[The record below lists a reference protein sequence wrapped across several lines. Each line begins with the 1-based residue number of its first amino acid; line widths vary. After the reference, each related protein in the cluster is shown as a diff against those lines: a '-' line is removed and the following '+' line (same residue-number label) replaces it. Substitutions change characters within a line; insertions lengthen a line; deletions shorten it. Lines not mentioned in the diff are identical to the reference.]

1 MAREADRRSV
11 LKATAV
17 VAASRALG
25 FPLALGISMW
35 LTRELT
41 REEFAFFGIL
51 SSLAM
56 LFALFAQAGFQT
68 SVVRLLGEA
77 EAGDRSFKKPSIFY
91 ASIIVTLVLSFVLAV
106 LFYFFGRGL
115 LPDIAGES
123 DWLFLLAAGL
133 LMTRSVNTVAAQAL
147 RGIGRVG
154 ASANLS
160 GQGDQGGMIRCVA
173 ILAGFGVVV
182 VTGLLTLQAAIIVAI
197 AASILCAI
205 WAAAIVLSHTG
216 AEFDAVDVTRTI
228 NSRKQD
234 NFNMMFSEALVYW
247 TGAAAALVI
256 GGMLVEAAAIAGM
269 VAALQLRNILT
280 SPMTMIAGAV
290 PNILIRLH
298 REGDKEELEWV
309 LRTTATVGFV
319 ICLGACLFLLAL
331 GPAGLRF
338 IFGPDYG
345 DAYYH
350 LVIISA
356 GVVFFVYCGLS
367 GQTLLLLGDTR
378 VQRQVML
385 VVTAITIPAYI
396 VLAMFLGAYGVSIGL
411 VISMVL
417 QKALMIKAVRENLD
431 INTNAY
437 LDPRQYWRAFLTLKR
452 IIANRSKREQ
462 G

>member
-1 MAREADRRSV
+1 MSRAADRRAV
-11 LKATAV
+11 IKATLAV
-17 VAASRALG
+17 VASRILG
-25 FPLALGISMW
+25 FPLALAVSMW

-41 REEFAFFGIL
+41 REEFAYFGIL
-51 SSLAM
+51 SSLSM

-91 ASIIVTLVLSFVLAV
+91 ASIIVTLVLSLVLGT
-106 LFYFFGRGL
+106 LFYLFGRGL
-115 LPDIAGES
+115 LPDIAGQS

-133 LMTRSVNTVAAQAL
+133 LVARSVNTVAAQAL

-160 GQGDQGGMIRCVA
+160 GQGDQGGMIRCIA
-173 ILAGFGVVV
+173 ILAGFGLVVA
-182 VTGLLTLQAAIIVAI
+182 TGLLTLEAAIIVAI
-197 AASILCAI
+197 AASVLCAI
-205 WAAAIVLSHTG
+205 WAAVIVLRHTG
-216 AEFDAVDVTRTI
+216 SEFDAADVARTI
-228 NSRKQD
+228 NNRKRD
-234 NFNMMFSEALVYW
+234 NFNMMLSESLVYW

-298 REGDKEELEWV
+298 REGDKEELERV

-319 ICLGACLFLLAL
+319 ICLSACLFLLAL
-331 GPAGLRF
+331 GPAGLRL

-378 VQRQVML
+378 VQRRVML
-385 VVTAITIPAYI
+385 IVTAITIPAYI
-396 VLAMFLGAYGVSIGL
+396 ILAIYFGAYGVSMGL
-411 VISMVL
+411 FISMVL
-417 QKALMIKAVRENLD
+417 QKGLMIRAVRQNLD
-431 INTNAY
+431 ISTNAY
-437 LDPRQYWRAFLTLKR
+437 LDPREYARAFRMLKR
-452 IIANRSKREQ
+452 IIANRGKQ
-462 G
+462 GQS